1 MAKIQKQSA
10 SIATNHPNPKNRA
23 ASLFELLLGAEL
35 AGVAALLLS
44 AVGGTGG
51 EAGVALAAD
60 GLLAVV
66 LLGEEGKGGVVD
78 TATKTEDK
86 VEGRLL
92 LDIVIGEGSA
102 ILELLTGEDETL
114 LIRGDALLVL
124 DLGLDVVDG
133 VGRLDIE
140 GDSLTRE
147 GLDENLHS
155 CVCLFKSDLRERERE
170 R

>member
-66 LLGEEGKGGVVD
+66 APGKEGQAGIVD
-78 TATKTEDK
+78 SPPKA
-86 VEGRLL
+86 
-92 LDIVIGEGSA
+92 
-102 ILELLTGEDETL
+102 
-114 LIRGDALLVL
+114 
-124 DLGLDVVDG
+124 
-133 VGRLDIE
+133 
-140 GDSLTRE
+140 
-147 GLDENLHS
+147 
-155 CVCLFKSDLRERERE
+155 
-170 R
+170 